1 MKDNK
6 VNGVA
11 REGGLGQ
18 KIILGFTGLISSGKG
33 TAAKYLKEKYKADTF
48 RFSTMLRDVLD
59 RLYLPQSRENFQII
73 SPILREAYGQDLM
86 AKVIAEDVKK
96 SNYNLIAIDGMRR
109 PADIEY
115 LKDIPGFKMIAI
127 EVDEKTRFE
136 RLLKRGENTD
146 DATKTFEQFKKEHKA
161 ETEIHIPDLMKQADI
176 TIDNNGNL
184 EDFYKQLDKLIK

>member
-73 SPILREAYGQDLM
+73 SPILREAFGQDLM

-96 SNYNLIAIDGMRR
+96 SNSNLIAIDGMRR